1 VTESYQSLNEHLTES
16 STILLLA
23 PADDS
28 PDDRACIDLLTRKP
42 PDETNVLSVTLS
54 ASPSDRLSI
63 WRRESGAELPA
74 RTAIFDGRRGET
86 EGGLSDAEPGSPSE
100 PESTSGPGSPFES
113 ESMSVRRFPEHPDL
127 HDIGLA
133 IAEQLGAWRDTDE
146 TTVMCLHSLTALFA
160 AYDADQVVSLI
171 ASLNHLCDTRDVVAH
186 HHVDPSEL
194 DTETVTTLR
203 PLYDAVLEYAPD
215 VGWIPTEREE
225 AAPAPSFGSTTPP
238 PGGRAKTDP
247 DRPETVPMRHSFDTL
262 LDLLSSP
269 RRRTLL
275 YYLKNRSEDEI
286 PLDELVED
294 VRDIERALPVRDS
307 APREK
312 VRTELRHTHLPKL
325 REVGILRY
333 DAGSQTVHYTENQGL
348 ESYLDYVETVEL
360 G

>member
-1 VTESYQSLNEHLTES
+1 MTESYQSLNEHLTES

-23 PADDS
+23 PSDGS
-28 PDDRACIDLLTRKP
+28 PDDPACIDLLTREP
-42 PDETNVLSVTLS
+42 PSETNVLSVTLS

-63 WRRESGAELPA
+63 WRRESGEELPA
-74 RTAIFDGRRGET
+74 RTVIFDGRRGET
-86 EGGLSDAEPGSPSE
+86 EGGLSDSEAETASERGS
-100 PESTSGPGSPFES
+100 T
-113 ESMSVRRFPEHPDL
+113 SVRRFPDHADL

-146 TTVMCLHSLTALFA
+146 VTVMCLHSLTTLFA
-160 AYDADQVVSLI
+160 SYDADRVISLI
-171 ASLNHLCDTRDVVAH
+171 ASLNDLCDTRDVVAH
-186 HHVDPSEL
+186 HHVDSGEL
-194 DTETVTTLR
+194 DAETVTTLR
-203 PLYDAVLEYAPD
+203 PLYDAILEYTPE

-247 DRPETVPMRHSFDTL
+247 DRPETVPMRYSFDTL

-286 PLDELVED
+286 PIDELVED
-294 VRDIERALPVRDS
+294 VRDIERSLPVRDS
-307 APREK
+307 SPREK

>member
-1 VTESYQSLNEHLTES
+1 MTESYQSLNEHLTES
-16 STILLLA
+16 SSILLLA
-23 PADDS
+23 PSDDS
-28 PDDRACIDLLTRKP
+28 PDDRACVDLLTREP

-63 WRRESGAELPA
+63 WRRESGEEFPA
-74 RTAIFDGRRGET
+74 RTTIFDGRRGET
-86 EGGLSDAEPGSPSE
+86 DG
-100 PESTSGPGSPFES
+100 ESGAAPES
-113 ESMSVRRFPEHPDL
+113 ESMSVRRFPEHADL

-133 IAEQLGAWRDTDE
+133 IAEQIGAWRDTDE
-146 TTVMCLHSLTALFA
+146 ATVMCFHSLTTLFA
-160 AYDADQVVSLI
+160 AYDADRVVSLI
-171 ASLNHLCDTRDVVAH
+171 TSLNDLCDSRDVIAH
-186 HHVDPSEL
+186 HHVDPKEF
-194 DTETVTTLR
+194 DAETVTTLR
-203 PLYDAVLEYAPD
+203 PLYDAVLEYTPE

-225 AAPAPSFGSTTPP
+225 AAPAPSFDSTTPP

-275 YYLKNRSEDEI
+275 YYLKNRSEDQI

-325 REVGILRY
+325 REVGIVRY